1 MNLLKEIR
9 SQFTE
14 IFGRKEPTVNQSP
27 GVAYKMLNSWNNY
40 FTDAP
45 KDLYLNPTVRTCI
58 DTIAKNFAKVEMH
71 HKKGTNIVKDS
82 LEIILQRP
90 NELMSSYDF
99 LYKIIS
105 NLYMN
110 GNAFIYIKTNNSG
123 EIVGLYPLTAL
134 SYELREVKDELYV
147 KFQFTDSTKTIPYR
161 NLIHL
166 RKYFCNND
174 VLGDSSDTTL
184 YNELNILNSTEQA
197 LQNTVKNSSKI
208 RGVITLNN
216 VVRPDDRKRILEEFN
231 EKFIQGD
238 IAILD
243 QSANFTAINA
253 TENTVE
259 YEKMRY
265 MRNAIYSYFGLNED
279 IINSNFDS
287 ATWNA
292 FYESVL
298 EPLAVQFSEEFT
310 DKIFTDNERKRGHKI
325 TITVNRLEYESF
337 DSKVDMAQQLLAA
350 GVLTINEVRNVFGF
364 ESIPDGDERQV
375 SLNYVNSNDQTEYQL
390 GISKDNSTENKS
402 IKDDSIENKSTD
414 KSIENST
421 EKSEVKK

>member
-71 HKKGTNIVKDS
+71 HKRGTNIVKDS

-279 IINSNFDS
+279 IINSNFNS

-298 EPLAVQFSEEFT
+298 EPLAVQFSAEFT

-337 DSKVDMAQQLLAA
+337 DSKINMAQQLLAA

-364 ESIPDGDERQV
+364 ESIPDGDERQI

-402 IKDDSIENKSTD
+402 TD

-421 EKSEVKK
+421 EKSEAKNDE

>member
-1 MNLLKEIR
+1 M
-9 SQFTE
+9 
-14 IFGRKEPTVNQSP
+14 
-27 GVAYKMLNSWNNY
+27 
-40 FTDAP
+40 
-45 KDLYLNPTVRTCI
+45 
-58 DTIAKNFAKVEMH
+58 IA
-71 HKKGTNIVKDS
+71 
-82 LEIILQRP
+82 Q
-90 NELMSSYDF
+90 
-99 LYKIIS
+99 
-105 NLYMN
+105 
-110 GNAFIYIKTNNSG
+110 
-123 EIVGLYPLTAL
+123 

-147 KFQFTDSTKTIPYR
+147 KFQFTDGAKTIAYR

-174 VLGDSSDTTL
+174 ILGDSSEL
-184 YNELNILNSTEQA
+184 ALNNELNILNSTEQA

-243 QSANFTAINA
+243 QSANFTPVSI

-259 YEKMRY
+259 YEKMNY
-265 MRNAIYSYFGLNED
+265 LRNAIYSYFGLNED
-279 IINSNFDS
+279 IISSKFTS
-287 ATWNA
+287 ATWQS

-310 DKIFTDNERKRGHKI
+310 NKIFTDNEKRRGHHI
-325 TITVNRLEYESF
+325 QILVNRLEYESF
-337 DSKVDMAQQLLAA
+337 DSKINMAQQLLAA

-364 ESIPDGDERQV
+364 ESIPDGDERQI
-375 SLNYVNSNDQTEYQL
+375 SLNYVNSQDQTEYQL

-402 IKDDSIENKSTD
+402 TD

-421 EKSEVKK
+421 EKSEVKNDG

>member
-1 MNLLKEIR
+1 MEFFKEIR

-14 IFGRKEPTVNQSP
+14 IFGKKEATVNQSP

-58 DTIAKNFAKVEMH
+58 DTISKNFAKVEMH
-71 HKKGTNIVKDS
+71 HKRGTNIVKDS

-279 IINSNFDS
+279 IINSNFNS

-364 ESIPDGDERQV
+364 EPIPDGDERQV

-390 GISKDNSTENKS
+390 GISKSKEKDIQKTTDENLS
-402 IKDDSIENKSTD
+402 KDEH
-414 KSIENST
+414 
-421 EKSEVKK
+421 EK

>member
-364 ESIPDGDERQV
+364 ESIPDGDERQI
-375 SLNYVNSNDQTEYQL
+375 SLNYVNSQDQTEYQL

-402 IKDDSIENKSTD
+402 TD
-414 KSIENST
+414 KSIENSI
-421 EKSEVKK
+421 EKSEVKNDE

>member
-1 MNLLKEIR
+1 MNLLKELR

-14 IFGRKEPTVNQSP
+14 IFGKKEPTINQSP

-71 HKKGTNIVKDS
+71 HKRGTNIVKDS

-279 IINSNFDS
+279 IINSNFNS

-364 ESIPDGDERQV
+364 EPIPDGDERQV
-375 SLNYVNSNDQTEYQL
+375 SLNYVNTNDQTEYQL
-390 GISKDNSTENKS
+390 GISKDKSTDIQSTGNESIKNDSTEN
-402 IKDDSIENKSTD
+402 DS
-414 KSIENST
+414 
-421 EKSEVKK
+421 KSEVKKDE